1 MAHEGPHDSWTP
13 YPKQLDPI
21 QGHLSCVFHRWCDL
35 CCIMISFTRTFFGS
49 EGKPSSSE
57 IPAIGQDIQRQLQ
70 GWYTNLPDCLRVE
83 ETTVPH
89 VLNLQYVNRTK
100 MSFGLLSLPVY

>member
-89 VLNLQYVNRTK
+89 VLNLQYVNRMK
-100 MSFGLLSLPVY
+100 MCFGLLSSPVY